1 MEKNIEEMGYEAAD
15 ILIYLMKF
23 CRETQ
28 IDIIEATLKKLEKLQ
43 KKYPVGYNDTKDDTP
58 NHEAYLKIKKA
69 YRENK

>member
-1 MEKNIEEMGYEAAD
+1 
-15 ILIYLMKF
+15 MKF